1 MDFKEAESKYF
12 ELKGRLDARA
22 LTSEEFNSEVAKLRV
37 QDDGGQ
43 HWAIDSATGG
53 WLRYDGTKW
62 VPAQAPGGVSP
73 PARSPSPP
81 APGRKGGRSPVL
93 LIGALAV
100 AALLCLVSLGG
111 AGLIL
116 ARSGGG
122 EGGEEE
128 PAAVSQQEAE
138 RIADDIIAED
148 FPDMEEADKTVGSY
162 QNPAGTKFWTVT
174 YRKDAEA
181 ELDGVTYEIPNL
193 VIVSVDKDTG
203 EAMAAVSG

>member
-12 ELKGRLDARA
+12 ELKGRLEAGA
-22 LTSEEFNSEVAKLRV
+22 LTPDQFSAEVAGLRV
-37 QDDGGQ
+37 QDSEGR
-43 HWAIDSATGG
+43 HWTIDASSGG
-53 WLRYDGTKW
+53 WLQYDGTKW
-62 VPAQAPGGVSP
+62 IPSQAPGGVSP
-73 PARSPSPP
+73 PAGPPSPSAP
-81 APGRKGGRSPVL
+81 ARKGGPSPVL

-128 PAAVSQQEAE
+128 PAAISQQEAE
-138 RIADDIIAED
+138 RIADDIIAEE
-148 FPDMEEADKTVGSY
+148 FPDMKDADKTLGSY

-181 ELDGVTYEIPNL
+181 ELEGVTYEIPNL

-203 EAMAAVSG
+203 EAIAAVSG

>member
-12 ELKGRLDARA
+12 ELKGRLDAGA
-22 LTSEEFNSEVAKLRV
+22 LTSDQFSAEVAGLRV
-37 QDDGGQ
+37 QDSEGR
-43 HWAIDSATGG
+43 HWTIDVSSGG
-53 WLRYDGTKW
+53 WLQYDGTKW
-62 VPAQAPGGVSP
+62 IPSQAPGGISP
-73 PARSPSPP
+73 PARPPSPP
-81 APGRKGGRSPVL
+81 APTRKGGRSPVL

-100 AALLCLVSLGG
+100 AALLCIVSLGG

-122 EGGEEE
+122 NGDTEE

-138 RIADDIIAED
+138 SIADDIIADE
-148 FPDMEEADKTVGSY
+148 FPDMEDAEKTVGSY
-162 QNPAGTKFWTVT
+162 QNPAGTKFWAVT

-203 EAMAAVSG
+203 EAIAAVSG